1 MKTMLKTIL
10 SASILASLLA
20 HAPVSAEG
28 INAVAQERAAKIVQT
43 GIYYYWNGGDL
54 KQAEKDYF
62 KGITLK
68 GKYDIVENSFR
79 EAAKLQPERLDLLF
93 GVASAQV
100 LQKNTTGAL
109 QTWADIWSKDSQGF
123 EAPILQAAYLKALG
137 QTEAAD
143 KILATLAQT
152 HPDRT
157 QAYQDKFARTART
170 LALPIRTTPNAGM
183 PQDKHAI
190 VVLGYALGKG
200 GVMQPTLLKR
210 LDKALELALLYPK
223 APLVLSGGVQQGGI
237 TEAYAMAEWL
247 AGKGIARSRL
257 VLEDLAKDTVG
268 NAVNCAAI
276 LKDLGV
282 SHATLVSSASHIR
295 RGLTLLEEAARNQG
309 LDLQYDSLV
318 ELDYPSIE
326 EAQKVSEQERVVVYR
341 DLMRTSGI
349 WAFPGIQQ

>member
-1 MKTMLKTIL
+1 MHIRTPFLL
-10 SASILASLLA
+10 SASLLA
-20 HAPVSAEG
+20 GLWAPAPALADG
-28 INAVAQERAAKIVQT
+28 INAAAQERAAHIVQT

-62 KGITLK
+62 QGITLK
-68 GKYDIVENSFR
+68 GRYDIVENSFR
-79 EAAKLQPERLDLLF
+79 EAAKLQPDRLDLLF

-100 LQKNTTGAL
+100 LQKDTAGAL
-109 QTWADIWSKDSQGF
+109 QTWADIWQKDRQGF
-123 EAPILQAAYLKALG
+123 EAPILQAAYLTALEN
-137 QTEAAD
+137 TEATD
-143 KILATLAQT
+143 KILATLARS
-152 HPDRT
+152 HPERT
-157 QAYQDKFARTART
+157 QAYQDKFARATRT
-170 LALPIRTTPNAGM
+170 LALPIRTTPNPDM
-183 PQDKHAI
+183 PQAQHAI

-200 GVMQPTLLKR
+200 GVVQPTLLKR
-210 LDKALELALLYPK
+210 LDKALALARLYPD

-247 AGKGIARSRL
+247 AAQGIARSRL

-282 SHATLVSSASHIR
+282 RHATLVSSASHIR
-295 RGLTLLEEAARNQG
+295 RGLTVLEEATRNQG
-309 LDLQYDSLV
+309 LDLHFDSLV
-318 ELDYPSIE
+318 ELDYPRLEDAEKIT
-326 EAQKVSEQERVVVYR
+326 AAERVVVYR

>member
-1 MKTMLKTIL
+1 MKLRIRTTLCIG
-10 SASILASLLA
+10 LLTA
-20 HAPVSAEG
+20 LLTPSWADTVDAL
-28 INAVAQERAAKIVQT
+28 AQERAAKIIQT

-109 QTWADIWSKDSQGF
+109 QTWADIWAKDKQGF
-123 EAPILQAAYLKALG
+123 EAPVLQAAYLLALG
-137 QTEAAD
+137 QTEASDA
-143 KILATLAQT
+143 ILATLAQT
-152 HPDRT
+152 QPERT
-157 QAYQDKFARTART
+157 RAYQDKFARASRVM
-170 LALPIRTTPNAGM
+170 AQPIRTTANPGM

-223 APLVLSGGVQQGGI
+223 APMVLSGGVQQGGI
-237 TEAYAMAEWL
+237 TESYAMAEWL
-247 AGKGIARSRL
+247 AAKGIDRSRL
-257 VLEDLAKDTVG
+257 VLEDMAKDTVG

-295 RGLTLLEEAARNQG
+295 RGLTLLDEAGRNQG
-309 LDLQYDSLV
+309 LDLQWDSLV
-318 ELDYPSIE
+318 ELDYPSVE
-326 EAQKVSEQERVVVYR
+326 EAQKVTEQERVVIYR

>member
-1 MKTMLKTIL
+1 MHTYFKNIL
-10 SASILASLLA
+10 SAGILASVFIQI
-20 HAPVSAEG
+20 PSFAEEV
-28 INAVAQERAAKIVQT
+28 NALAQERSAKMVQT

-79 EAAKLQPERLDLLF
+79 EASKLQPGRLDLLF
-93 GVASAQV
+93 GVASAQI

-109 QTWADIWSKDSQGF
+109 QTWDDIWRRDTSGF
-123 EAPILQAAYLKALG
+123 EAPILLAAYLRAL
-137 QTEAAD
+137 D
-143 KILATLAQT
+143 KNDLSEKIIDKLAQA

-157 QAYQDKFARTART
+157 KSYQDKFSRTTRRM
-170 LALPIRTTPNAGM
+170 ALPLRITPYLGM
-183 PQDKHAI
+183 PQEKHAI

-200 GVMQPTLLKR
+200 GTVQPTLSKR
-210 LDKALELALLYPK
+210 LDKALELAHIYPQ
-223 APLVLSGGVQQGGI
+223 APLILSGGVQQGGI
-237 TEAYAMAEWL
+237 TESYAMAEWL

-257 VLEDLAKDTVG
+257 ILEDLAKDTVG
-268 NAVNCAAI
+268 NAMYSAAI

-295 RGLTLLEEAARNQG
+295 RGLTLLEEASRNQG
-309 LDLQYDSLV
+309 LDLQFESLV
-318 ELDYPSIE
+318 DLDYPSLE
-326 EAQKVSEQERVVVYR
+326 EAQKISEQERVVIYR
-341 DLMRTSGI
+341 DLMRASGI